1 MFSEILRSQGYY
13 CTNNAKQDYQFI
25 KTPTAWDENSRNA
38 HWRKR
43 PIGKPFFSI
52 FNFGVT
58 HESRIWAKSQDSLWV
73 DYNLK
78 VPVPPYLPDTEVGRR
93 DIRRMYSNILEMD
106 YQVGEIL
113 KQLEED
119 GLMDSTIV
127 VWYTDHG
134 GPLPRQKRLLYES
147 GLKVPMIVRFPEKLF
162 AGKRDDRLISVSKKT
177 HLN

>member
-1 MFSEILRSQGYY
+1 MD
-13 CTNNAKQDYQFI
+13 N
-25 KTPTAWDENSRNA
+25 
-38 HWRKR
+38 
-43 PIGKPFFSI
+43 
-52 FNFGVT
+52 
-58 HESRIWAKSQDSLWV
+58 
-73 DYNLK
+73 NLK

-134 GPLPRQKRLLYES
+134 GIAMSSRLHCSFCKKSDRQ
-147 GLKVPMIVRFPEKLF
+147 VEKLV
-162 AGKRDDRLISVSKKT
+162 AGPSGVYICNSCVGAAVRIMDTGGSPPRPSRLRRMVRALRSIVVPGRM
-177 HLN
+177 LRRAGAPAA